1 MAAGALEM
9 SQLSNNVYKG
19 RLERDDI
26 LGKRLHTENI
36 SYLESPSVQF
46 FSHLTVYISSYS
58 K

>member
-1 MAAGALEM
+1 M